1 MTSMFVVAVLIA
13 LNIAYFIYDGQQ
25 EQAARQMDDYRR
37 VEFKR
42 VVHRDAY

>member
-1 MTSMFVVAVLIA
+1 MTSMFVVAALIA

-42 VVHRDAY
+42 VVRRDAY